1 MNLDALRQRI
11 DRIDEKLV
19 RLLDERAQLAQR
31 IGVEKRKQGLPVVD
45 AAREDAVLRRVRDL
59 TRGPLSR
66 AALAGIY
73 RAIVAAC
80 ARIQREQ

>member
-19 RLLDERAQLAQR
+19 RLLDERAQLAQQ

-45 AAREDAVLRRVRDL
+45 AAREDAVLRRVRNL

-73 RAIVAAC
+73 RGIVAAC